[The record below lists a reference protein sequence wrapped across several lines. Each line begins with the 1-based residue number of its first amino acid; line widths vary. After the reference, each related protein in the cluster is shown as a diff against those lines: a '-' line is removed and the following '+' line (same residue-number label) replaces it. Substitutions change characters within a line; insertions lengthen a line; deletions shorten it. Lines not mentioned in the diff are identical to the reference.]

1 MRHVKPLDPRFD
13 QPATNLCL
21 DMRAIGAVLS
31 RRRREF
37 GYTQS
42 EVAAFCGFSQRL
54 ISEIERG
61 RETVAI
67 DKVMR
72 YANGLGIDFLLRI
85 RGKHE

>member
-1 MRHVKPLDPRFD
+1 MSS
-13 QPATNLCL
+13 
-21 DMRAIGAVLS
+21 IGAVLR
-31 RRRREF
+31 RRRREL

-85 RGKHE
+85 RGKHD